1 MTGYKTKVGCLIV
14 FLGGLIAVLTGA
26 VAEPLDPTM
35 VWGGIT
41 TIGGAFAGWGVND
54 KAQRYL
60 HSKGV
65 K

>member
-41 TIGGAFAGWGVND
+41 TIGGAFTGWGVAD
-54 KAQRYL
+54 KAQRYMV
-60 HSKGV
+60 SKGI